1 VNRVGGDES
10 ELLDLFVRSQ
20 FGGLVPPKHDKV
32 PGVGLEFLEGAAE
45 GFDVTIAES
54 LAHAGGSEKG
64 RIPHDEITLRPLR
77 PPWVHVFIKQLPR
90 GFIRDF
96 LIGDGW
102 VLLLWP
108 SLIVVGFPSLSRSGI
123 FLSKARTASQHW
135 VEFADLRSGRCLV
148 SALPVVLSQYFLKR
162 SFGLSGIVRPDEGR
176 MIIADAEKETNAER
190 VGAGGHFLGEIG
202 VGILLEFQKTSFA
215 FLKVKMKF
223 GLAVPKHVEREDPG
237 EKRGGSRSNPTS
249 ESCTRAPLWSD
260 SFFLH
265 RYHFF
270 LACATSPHISRYALS
285 AESLLIPPHFSTS
298 LFH

>member
-1 VNRVGGDES
+1 
-10 ELLDLFVRSQ
+10 
-20 FGGLVPPKHDKV
+20 
-32 PGVGLEFLEGAAE
+32 
-45 GFDVTIAES
+45 
-54 LAHAGGSEKG
+54 
-64 RIPHDEITLRPLR
+64 
-77 PPWVHVFIKQLPR
+77 
-90 GFIRDF
+90 
-96 LIGDGW
+96 
-102 VLLLWP
+102 
-108 SLIVVGFPSLSRSGI
+108 
-123 FLSKARTASQHW
+123 
-135 VEFADLRSGRCLV
+135 
-148 SALPVVLSQYFLKR
+148 
-162 SFGLSGIVRPDEGR
+162 

-190 VGAGGHFLGEIG
+190 VGAGGHFLGEI
-202 VGILLEFQKTSFA
+202 A